1 MRDKLDFLG
10 IFFFL
15 PKNWEKEPKMS
26 QKQYFFNLLENLVIS
41 YYWIWSIM
49 EMYIIFCVPAQ
60 IPYLG
65 KIFVPK
71 IWAKMFSANQIAAF
85 FNQPY
90 FQKKSMK

>member
-1 MRDKLDFLG
+1 
-10 IFFFL
+10 
-15 PKNWEKEPKMS
+15 
-26 QKQYFFNLLENLVIS
+26 
-41 YYWIWSIM
+41 M

>member
-1 MRDKLDFLG
+1 
-10 IFFFL
+10 
-15 PKNWEKEPKMS
+15 
-26 QKQYFFNLLENLVIS
+26 
-41 YYWIWSIM
+41 M

-90 FQKKSMK
+90 FQKKSMKQPDFLHVDTNSQKLKVDQKIWEWTWSELGMASLVTEL